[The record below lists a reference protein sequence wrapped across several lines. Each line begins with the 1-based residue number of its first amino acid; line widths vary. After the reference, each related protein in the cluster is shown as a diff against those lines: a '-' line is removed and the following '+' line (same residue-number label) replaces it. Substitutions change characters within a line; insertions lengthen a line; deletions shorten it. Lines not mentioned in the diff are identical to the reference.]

1 MFKNDTEVFSGQEI
15 LDKIQENIEDYKG
28 SYFDDLF
35 NGLFNSDYYII
46 GTYKAGKE
54 LEKYVNNENLDGFT
68 TMLNGVWGAI
78 DLVKQYEQENFGEI
92 NTNISDPEQLANMV
106 EYIRAENV
114 LNIVL
119 DDAELDI
126 NDAID
131 SNNIKAVKNAIEDIE
146 EQGF

>member
-1 MFKNDTEVFSGQEI
+1 MLKNDTEVFSGQEI
-15 LDKIQENIEDYKG
+15 LDNLQENIEDYEG
-28 SYFDDLF
+28 AYFDDLF

-68 TMLNGVWGAI
+68 TMLNGVFGAI
-78 DLVKQYEQENFGEI
+78 ELVQKYENDNFCEVNTDLG
-92 NTNISDPEQLANMV
+92 DPEQLANMV

-114 LNIVL
+114 LYMVL
-119 DDAELDI
+119 DGAGLDI
-126 NDAID
+126 DDNID
-131 SNNIKAVKNAIEDIE
+131 NESIKAVKNAIEDIE